1 MKYTF
6 FLFLF
11 PVLLA
16 GQSVVSSKDTL
27 VRDGERFSLK
37 TETVYDNGRT
47 STTSTSMDT
56 MDVYKN
62 YVNAIYTLSN
72 QVSDAAVA
80 ALNRKFAEK
89 NMLSQSEK
97 IKDMCAVSVIDSI
110 EQSVYEKIKPLS
122 WQISGLDTSAVP
134 AVIGKNGIGFY
145 LEIKNSKFKIHLFN
159 ERWIQLVDLYGK
171 GVNLDLFLWRGA
183 FVSPDY
189 RIILSAKSVN
199 QPQEKRT
206 VISRRGK

>member
-11 PVLLA
+11 PVLLV

-27 VRDGERFSLK
+27 IRDGERFSLK

-56 MDVYKN
+56 LDVYKN
-62 YVNAIYTLSN
+62 YVNAIYSLSN

-80 ALNRKFAEK
+80 ALNRRFAES
-89 NMLSQSEK
+89 NMLSQSDK
-97 IKDMCAVSVIDSI
+97 IVEMCGVNVIDSI
-110 EQSVYEKIKPLS
+110 ETSVYNKIKPLT
-122 WQISGLDTSAVP
+122 WKLTGVDTAAVP
-134 AVIGKNGIGFY
+134 VQIEKDGIGFY
-145 LEIKNSKFKIHLFN
+145 MQIKSAKFKVHLFN